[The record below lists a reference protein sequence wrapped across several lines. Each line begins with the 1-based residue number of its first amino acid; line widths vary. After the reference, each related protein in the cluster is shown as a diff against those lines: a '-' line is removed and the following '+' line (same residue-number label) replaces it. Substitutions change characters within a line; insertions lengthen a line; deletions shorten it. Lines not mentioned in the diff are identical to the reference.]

1 MALAAAYLAG
11 TYLQNLPLF
20 GAVARPS
27 VGPDDGA
34 FSLTFDDGPD
44 PRHTPAI
51 SRLLA
56 ERGHHGTF
64 FVLGRAARAHQDL
77 IRQLAADG
85 HEIACH
91 GDDHRLLAFAGPGTV
106 ASQLSA
112 WEEAVEAA
120 LGCPG
125 ARLLRTPHG
134 VRSPWLGSVARRRGF
149 AVCGW
154 DGRVF
159 DTAEPGAATIARR
172 VIGLLRPGAVVL
184 LHDGDGSGRFGSRA
198 QTVAAAGRGARRR
211 RRERASLGDPRI
223 AARSTGA
230 DVSHD
235 RHPGG
240 SPGGEC
246 RSRVGRGPCIA
257 QDRSGSVPAAR
268 ETVWTCPDFLP
279 LTALGLRRVSSTDR
293 CPRGLPPGARGSAAV
308 GDGVVAS
315 RVQSSSPPR
324 WRQASEHGAFRHPRG
339 TVVASHPARPASR
352 REQRARGRPS
362 APRVRPPP
370 VLSSPPPCSCRAP
383 CRTPQPRP
391 PAPASSSCWVG

>member
-1 MALAAAYLAG
+1 MDKRETVATSAAVGLGLTGVGYLLDRRHGRKQIVTGGAMALAAAYLAG
-11 TYLQNLPLF
+11 TYLQNLSLF
-20 GAVARPS
+20 GTVARPS
-27 VGPDDGA
+27 VGPDDDA

-44 PRHTPAI
+44 PRHTPTI

-64 FVLGRAARAHQDL
+64 FVLGRAARAHPDL

-106 ASQLSA
+106 DSQLSA

-134 VRSPWLGSVARRRGF
+134 VRSPWLGSAARRRGF

-198 QTVAAAGRGARRR
+198 QTVAALDAVLDAADAR
-211 RRERASLGDPRI
+211 
-223 AARSTGA
+223 
-230 DVSHD
+230 
-235 RHPGG
+235 
-240 SPGGEC
+240 
-246 RSRVGRGPCIA
+246 
-257 QDRSGSVPAAR
+257 
-268 ETVWTCPDFLP
+268 
-279 LTALGLRRVSSTDR
+279 GLRSVTLGSLLGRPAPTSPTTVTLGAHLGVSAA
-293 CPRGLPPGARGSAAV
+293 PGSAAV
-308 GDGVVAS
+308 
-315 RVQSSSPPR
+315 R
-324 WRQASEHGAFRHPRG
+324 
-339 TVVASHPARPASR
+339 ASR
-352 REQRARGRPS
+352 RIAQATSRQHETRFGRATISFR
-362 APRVRPPP
+362 
-370 VLSSPPPCSCRAP
+370 
-383 CRTPQPRP
+383 
-391 PAPASSSCWVG
+391 